1 MQSLFF
7 MVDLIALCMVVKN
20 LPAAKIYND
29 EILKL
34 LKDSMKDNDSLS
46 CFLQSLA
53 SSYPDIAQAL
63 KASTESYKAA
73 YEEIQRVFARNINIT
88 FYGHELYPQSCYA
101 MEDPPWVLSYVGTPC
116 WRLPSLSVV
125 GSREPSAESIQWM
138 EKELLTL
145 CASERPVIV
154 SGGARGVDQKAHAL
168 ALRNFLPTI
177 IVLPSGLGHIYPST
191 LESWVESVVSSGG
204 CLISEYSLNQRMHKH
219 LFHHRNRLIAALG
232 DGTLLVEARRR
243 SGTLITARHAVQ
255 LGKPVWVVPGHPLD
269 PHFLGSLDL
278 LSEGAQLVRDAEDLK
293 IFLRSE
299 KKDLDFPLV
308 FLDDQGRGIH

>member
-1 MQSLFF
+1 MI
-7 MVDLIALCMVVKN
+7 DLIALCMVVKN
-20 LPAAKIYND
+20 LPAIKIYND
-29 EILKL
+29 DVLKL
-34 LKDSMKDNDSLS
+34 LKNSMQSKEPLS

-53 SSYPDIAQAL
+53 DEFPDISLAV
-63 KASTESYKAA
+63 KMSTNSYRTAF
-73 YEEIQRVFARNINIT
+73 EEIQSAFARNIHMT
-88 FYGHELYPQSCYA
+88 LYGHELYPENCYA
-101 MEDPPWVLSYVGTPC
+101 MEDPPWVLSYIGTPC
-116 WRLPSLSVV
+116 WRLPSLAVV
-125 GSREPSAESIQWM
+125 GSREPSSESTQWM
-138 EKELLTL
+138 EKELLSL
-145 CASERPVIV
+145 CSSERPVIV

-177 IVLPSGLGHIYPST
+177 IVLPSGLGQIYPST

-204 CLISEYSLNQRMHKH
+204 CLVSEYSLNQRMHKH

-255 LGKPVWVVPGHPLD
+255 LGRPVWVVPGHPLD

-293 IFLRSE
+293 IFLRAE
-299 KKDLDFPLV
+299 RRDLDFPLV
-308 FLDDQGRGIH
+308 FLDDKSRGSH